1 MYLHEHQVS
10 VSVAILETR
19 QQTSMASTS
28 SEKYQRFIRKARN
41 ASCEEDYL
49 KYLGKAIKYLQK
61 MEEEILEDDF
71 IYERRAA

>member
-1 MYLHEHQVS
+1 
-10 VSVAILETR
+10 
-19 QQTSMASTS
+19 MASTS